1 MDMENSIGLKVK
13 FIKVNGKTVN
23 NMGLEF
29 ILDQQNKKN
38 KENGLM
44 EKELDGLVKI
54 NRNNKYRMIKEMK
67 MNNNEIY

>member
-1 MDMENSIGLKVK
+1 MENSIGLKVK